1 MPTSGL
7 VSCMRNEAPFLLEWV
22 AYHSVLGFDRIF
34 VYTNACTDGT
44 DMMLERLQQMG
55 VLTHMH
61 NPMSE
66 GLGPQ
71 ESAMQHFLSLDD
83 VQKLDWVLHS
93 KPPGAAV

>member
-22 AYHSVLGFDRIF
+22 AYHSMLGFDRIF

-71 ESAMQHFLSLDD
+71 ESAMQHFSCRWTMCRSLTGFCI
-83 VQKLDWVLHS
+83 LTRTS
-93 KPPGAAV
+93 F